1 MNDKRSFDR
10 RALLSLG
17 TVTILAPMLR
27 LFPSASV
34 EAAGRAA
41 WLSAPAALP
50 LTAAYIFFLSALMDK
65 REEGENLQEL
75 SLRLLGKT
83 GGRVFLVL
91 TAAWLLLYAGFELRS
106 GSDRLIVTVY
116 PNSRSSAFSV
126 VMGLLA
132 LAAVL
137 GSERTIVRSA
147 RIIMPVLL
155 GIFLL
160 TLFFALFSVRAD
172 NLLPVTAS
180 DTLPVLLGSL
190 AAADVVCVGLYSL
203 CFFEGCVPK
212 TPGRRKDFL
221 IWLLGAMALLTLLDA
236 AIIGCFGA
244 EIVRI
249 LTRPFFVLV
258 RNLVFF
264 NSVERVEALIVML
277 WIFPDFLQVSL
288 LLHAAQYSL
297 RLVLGKD
304 ARYISGRVFDMGEG
318 RYMIW
323 LCFAAVLATAVLI
336 APDSVSMNL
345 WSQKIIPIINLC
357 YAFVVLPLV
366 YIIICKKKSSA

>member
-27 LFPSASV
+27 VFPTASV

-41 WLSAPAALP
+41 WLSALAALP

-83 GGRVFLVL
+83 GGRIFLIL

-106 GSDRLIVTVY
+106 GSDRLIITVY
-116 PNSRSSAFSV
+116 PNSRASAFSV
-126 VMGLLA
+126 VMSLLA

-147 RIIMPVLL
+147 RMIMPVLI

-160 TLFFALFSVRAD
+160 TLIFALFSVRVD

-221 IWLLGAMALLTLLDA
+221 IWSLGALALLTLLDA

-244 EIVRI
+244 EIVHI

-288 LLHAAQYSL
+288 LLYAAQYSL
-297 RLVLGKD
+297 RLIICKD
-304 ARYISGRVFDMGEG
+304 ARCISGRVIDIGE
-318 RYMIW
+318 R
-323 LCFAAVLATAVLI
+323 
-336 APDSVSMNL
+336 
-345 WSQKIIPIINLC
+345 Q
-357 YAFVVLPLV
+357 
-366 YIIICKKKSSA
+366 

>member
-27 LFPSASV
+27 VFPAASV

-41 WLSAPAALP
+41 WLSALAALP

-83 GGRVFLVL
+83 KGRIFLIL

-116 PNSRSSAFSV
+116 PNSRASAFSV

-147 RIIMPVLL
+147 RMIMPVLI

-160 TLFFALFSVRAD
+160 TLVFALFSVRAD

-190 AAADVVCVGLYSL
+190 AAADVVSVGLYSL

-212 TPGRRKDFL
+212 TPGRRKDYL
-221 IWLLGAMALLTLLDA
+221 IWSLGAISLLTLLDA

-304 ARYISGRVFDMGEG
+304 ARCRPKSVFDMGEG

-323 LCFAAVLATAVLI
+323 LCFAAVLTTAVLI

-345 WSQKIIPIINLC
+345 WSQRIIPIINLC

-366 YIIICKKKSSA
+366 YIIGKKKTSA